1 MFLEIE
7 NLTKSYDNKKVLKN
21 ISFSLEK
28 GKILCLLG
36 PSGCGKTTILNSI
49 AGFVKIDSGKI
60 LLEKENITN
69 LEPENRNISTVF
81 QSYGLFNHKNVIENI
96 SYGLKFK
103 KLNKKEILKKSL
115 EMLDIIGLNGY
126 ERRKISSLSGGQK
139 QRVAIARSLI
149 VNPRL
154 ILLDEPFSNL
164 DENLKE
170 SMRKEIKRVV
180 NLFSM
185 TTILVTHDQQDA
197 FTIADKVILINNGNI
212 IQNSTPKELY
222 NEPNSKFS
230 LEFVGKSNKISDNEF
245 VRYENI
251 KICEN
256 KKEQGVIKNII
267 FKGQTIEYEIETENK
282 KVLNLIELNNNKE
295 RKIGDIVKLDIE
307 IKKIK

>member
-126 ERRKISSLSGGQK
+126 ENRKISSLSGGQK